1 MIQQKTP
8 KKIKGERKKRQAEK
22 RANAELFKSG
32 IIKTP
37 DAFLIKQSLLYC
49 CPELEEL
56 KRSKANVCV
65 ITDEQWQT
73 LKQKDLSCRIERLKG
88 ERKL

>member
-32 IIKTP
+32 IIKAP
-37 DAFLIKQSLLYC
+37 NAFLIKQSLLYC
-49 CPELEEL
+49 CTELEEL
-56 KRSKANVCV
+56 KRSNANICV
-65 ITDEQWQT
+65 LTDEQWQA
-73 LKQKDLSCRIERLKG
+73 LKQKDLSCRIKRLKG